1 MTQLNDSREAPLDS
15 LYGSIYGY
23 TLNVSPKKFILG
35 KQYGDLSTVEQEQ
48 VLQSVLLNALKHI
61 GRVQCEHE
69 YEFELT
75 KAGQT
80 HCHGMIRCNASDI
93 MKLQLF
99 VHKQLGM
106 PRLDPSICFKYI
118 KTIIASDA
126 WLSYMRKT
134 KNPDSSPIPEY
145 NMFLERSE

>member
-1 MTQLNDSREAPLDS
+1 MAQSNDSREAPLDS
-15 LYGSIYGY
+15 SMAHIYGY
-23 TLNVSPKKFILG
+23 TLNVSPKKYILG
-35 KQYGDLSTVEQEQ
+35 KQYGDLSTDEQEQ
-48 VLQSVLLNALKHI
+48 VLCSVLTNALKHI

-80 HCHGMIRCNASDI
+80 HCHGMLRCNASDI
-93 MKLQLF
+93 HKLQLF

-118 KTIIASDA
+118 KTIVSSDA
-126 WLSYMRKT
+126 WLNYMRKS
-134 KNPDSSPIPEY
+134 KGAQDDSYIPEY
-145 NMFLERSE
+145 NMFI